1 MKPPRKLHLGCGS
14 HRPGGWV
21 NVDGSW
27 NARLVKIPFLRKI
40 LGFFHLVPE
49 ELLRIQWDPHVFIC
63 DVRKPLPFTEG
74 SAEIIYAS
82 HLLDCLHLF
91 ETKRLLKEC
100 FRVLRPGGVLR
111 VVVEDIRPIL
121 QEYLDGHPRAHLSE
135 ELARLRPADR
145 LMARLLCESPEA
157 PRGGFLYK
165 LYRRVTD
172 FQTRKWAYDADSLK
186 SHLKEAGFGDV
197 SEKKF
202 LDSQIP
208 KIEEVEKSHGVCV
221 EGIRP
226 HG

>member
-1 MKPPRKLHLGCGS
+1 MKSPIKLHLGCGS
-14 HRPGGWV
+14 HRPDGWV

-27 NARLVKIPFLRKI
+27 NARLAKIPLLRKA
-40 LGFFHLVPE
+40 LGFFHLVPG
-49 ELLRIQWDPHVFIC
+49 ELLRIPWDSHISIC
-63 DVRKPLPFTEG
+63 DVRKPLPFPNG
-74 SAEIIYAS
+74 SAQGVYAS

-91 ETKRLLKEC
+91 ETQRLLKEC

-121 QEYLDGHPRAHLSE
+121 QEYLEERPSARLSE
-135 ELARLRPADR
+135 ELACLRPADR
-145 LMARLLCESPEA
+145 LMARLLCKNPEP
-157 PRGGFLYK
+157 PRGGFLYE

-186 SHLKEAGFGDV
+186 FHLKEAGFGDI
-197 SEKKF
+197 SERKF

-208 KIEEVEKSHGVCV
+208 KIEEVEKTPGICV